1 MDGPFSEEDE
11 LFLFE
16 TFTKIT
22 NKESQTDCFFIE
34 DDNDIPLSEFFLFEK
49 GEWTDFGC
57 SPSRV
62 AQAAAIYSFHCAATR
77 IVSL

>member
-49 GEWTDFGC
+49 GE
-57 SPSRV
+57 
-62 AQAAAIYSFHCAATR
+62 
-77 IVSL
+77 